1 MLLKESTFE
10 LIAIVAIFHFDLLEW
25 IIWRQVQI
33 NFFDGVIFLIV
44 IVDRIVVGE
53 LNIDFFL

>member
-10 LIAIVAIFHFDLLEW
+10 LIAIVAILHFDLLEW